1 MTARFD
7 PRSAVATAVQLELP
21 LQTWAPHP
29 AVSPAGFTR
38 DARQL
43 RGKTAYLSGLAA
55 EDAVER
61 LCVAKGNRILARRWR
76 GSRAEIDLIVKDGDV
91 VVFVEVKK
99 SRSFDAALISLGRAQ
114 RGRIMQAAAEY
125 LGQTPSGQL
134 TETRFDLAMVND
146 IGAVQ
151 MLENAFSEGE

>member
-7 PRSAVATAVQLELP
+7 PGSAVATAVQLELP
-21 LQTWAPHP
+21 LQPWAPHP
-29 AVSPAGFTR
+29 VAPPPQPAGDTR
-38 DARQL
+38 HL

-61 LCVAKGNRILARRWR
+61 LYAATGNRILARRWR
-76 GSRAEIDLIVKDGDV
+76 GSRAEIDLILKDGDV

-99 SRSFDAALISLGRAQ
+99 SRSFEAALVSLGRAQ
-114 RGRIMQAAAEY
+114 RCRIMQAAAEY
-125 LGQTPSGQL
+125 LGGTPSGQL

-151 MLENAFSEGE
+151 ILENAFSEGE